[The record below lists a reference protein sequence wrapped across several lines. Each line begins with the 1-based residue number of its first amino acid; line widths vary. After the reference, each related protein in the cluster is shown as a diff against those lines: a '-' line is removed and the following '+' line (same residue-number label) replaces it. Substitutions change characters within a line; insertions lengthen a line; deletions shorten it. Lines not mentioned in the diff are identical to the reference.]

1 MINRKGNHG
10 NSDRLHF
17 FWLQNHCR
25 WWHAAMKL
33 KDTCTLEEKLWPTR
47 QHIKK
52 QRHYFADKCP
62 SSQSCGFSSSHV
74 WVWEFDYKES
84 WALKNWW
91 FCTVVLE
98 KTLKSSLDCKKI
110 KPFHPKGDQSRIF
123 IGRTDAEAETPILWP
138 HEAKN
143 WLRGK
148 DPEAGRLKAGGKGD
162 DREWKCWM
170 ASLAR
175 WTWVWASSWSWWRTG
190 KLWCAAVHG
199 VAKSWIWMSD

>member
-1 MINRKGNHG
+1 MVTCSHEIKRH
-10 NSDRLHF
+10 LHLGRETMTNLDSIF
-17 FWLQNHCR
+17 KSR
-25 WWHAAMKL
+25 
-33 KDTCTLEEKLWPTR
+33 DITLLTNVHLVKAVAFPVVMYGCESLT
-47 QHIKK
+47 IKK
-52 QRHYFADKCP
+52 AEHWRTD
-62 SSQSCGFSSSHV
+62 GF
-74 WVWEFDYKES
+74 
-84 WALKNWW
+84 
-91 FCTVVLE
+91 VLWCWRR
-98 KTLKSSLDCKKI
+98 LKSSLDCKKI
-110 KPFHPKGDQSRIF
+110 KPFHPKGDQSWIF

-148 DPEAGRLKAGGKGD
+148 DPKAGRLKAGGKGD

-199 VAKSWIWMSD
+199 VAKSWIRLSD